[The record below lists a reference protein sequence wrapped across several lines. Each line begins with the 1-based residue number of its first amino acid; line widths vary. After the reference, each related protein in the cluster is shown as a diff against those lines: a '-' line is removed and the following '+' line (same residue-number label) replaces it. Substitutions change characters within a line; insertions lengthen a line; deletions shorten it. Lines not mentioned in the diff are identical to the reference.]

1 MNLKRSILT
10 FALIASMLSSS
21 AIGAEPSTVATILHK
36 FKRAQA
42 DEEEPEQTRKERLAL
57 ISDAIQNATDSR
69 WEQMLLVSVGWH
81 ESRFSS
87 VVQNCTVKGDNG
99 KAVGIWQSWNA
110 KCDDSLQDWADEA
123 IRHLRSSWRYCRAKT
138 LPQKV
143 EMGVSLYA
151 TGRTCHHPVA
161 KARLKLWRSLMGM

>member
-10 FALIASMLSSS
+10 FALIASILSGE
-21 AIGAEPSTVATILHK
+21 ATCAEPSSVNAILHR

-42 DEEEPEQTRKERLAL
+42 DEEEPEQVRRERLAL
-57 ISDAIQNATDSR
+57 ISDAIENATDSR
-69 WEQMLLVSVGWH
+69 WERMLLVSVGWH

-87 VVQNCTVKGDNG
+87 VVQNCTVKGDGG

-110 KCDDSLQDWADEA
+110 KCDDSLQEWADEA

-151 TGRTCHHPVA
+151 TGRPCHHPVA
-161 KARLKLWRSLMGM
+161 KARLKLWRSLMSM